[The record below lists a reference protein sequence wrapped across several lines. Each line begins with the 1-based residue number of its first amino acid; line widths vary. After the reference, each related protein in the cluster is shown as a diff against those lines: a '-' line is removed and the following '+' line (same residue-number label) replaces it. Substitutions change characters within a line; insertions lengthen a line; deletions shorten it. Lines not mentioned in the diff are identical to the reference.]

1 MAEYAA
7 HIGSRVEVHYRAG
20 EMSLS
25 ATGILAADSGRS
37 IFLEER
43 IEQDGRKKQF
53 RWEIPYSSILR
64 IVVNMPGATPPPV
77 SAPQPAA
84 LDDEDL
90 ELETEPKAEKKPDSA
105 VDPATKPNLLSPG
118 RRPQES

>member
-25 ATGILAADSGRS
+25 ATGVLAADSGRS

-43 IEQDGRKKQF
+43 LEQDGRKKQF

-77 SAPQPAA
+77 SAPQIAV
-84 LDDEDL
+84 LHDEDA
-90 ELETEPKAEKKPDSA
+90 EWETETKAEKAPDSA
-105 VDPATKPNLLSPG
+105 LDPSTKPHILSPG

>member
-43 IEQDGRKKQF
+43 LELEGSKKQF

-64 IVVNMPGATPPPV
+64 IVVNMPA
-77 SAPQPAA
+77 SAPAELQKSKPAP
-84 LDDEDL
+84 LPEED
-90 ELETEPKAEKKPDSA
+90 TEAEEEKPFR
-105 VDPATKPNLLSPG
+105 PAGNSRLKPNILSS
-118 RRPQES
+118 RRPLEN